1 MARSGERTGE
11 GIKGRKPAV
20 CRRCQAEK
28 KRALYS
34 RRGSVLKTARAG
46 TVQSMHA
53 RRDATRGEPVQT
65 GGDRQVLSYYL
76 RYASG
81 SRSNYARRS
90 TSADRRRCL
99 LCATRRAVLFDVL
112 RPATAGAA

>member
-1 MARSGERTGE
+1 MAWPRQRASE

-20 CRRCQAEK
+20 CRRRQAEK
-28 KRALYS
+28 KRALHS
-34 RRGSVLKTARAG
+34 RRGSVLKTIRAG

-53 RRDATRGEPVQT
+53 RRDATRGEPVQA

-90 TSADRRRCL
+90 TSADRRRRFL
-99 LCATRRAVLFDVL
+99 YSTRRAVLFDVL
-112 RPATAGAA
+112 RSAT